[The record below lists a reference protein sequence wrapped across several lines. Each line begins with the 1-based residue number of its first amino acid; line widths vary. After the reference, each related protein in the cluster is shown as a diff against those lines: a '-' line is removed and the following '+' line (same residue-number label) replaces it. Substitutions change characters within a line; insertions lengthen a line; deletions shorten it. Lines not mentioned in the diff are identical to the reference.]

1 MWCGRAN
8 SPPRAA
14 TRRRMAASDDALLTA
29 AWHHVDFFSLSGCR
43 DLLFHVQ
50 EHRMT
55 LPQIAAFIADAG
67 LVFLGFDAENA
78 LLAQYAA
85 RFPADTAKTD
95 LASWHRF
102 ETENPGSFASMYQFW
117 VQKR

>member
-1 MWCGRAN
+1 
-8 SPPRAA
+8 
-14 TRRRMAASDDALLTA
+14 
-29 AWHHVDFFSLSGCR
+29 
-43 DLLFHVQ
+43 
-50 EHRMT
+50 MT

-67 LVFLGFDAENA
+67 LVFLGFYAESV
-78 LLAQYAA
+78 LLEQYAA

-102 ETENPGSFASMYQFW
+102 EIENPRSFAAMYQFW